1 VIVRSTRIVRAA
13 GVALMLLCGA
23 AARID
28 AQTAG
33 ADKTGG
39 SPAGNAETGR
49 DLYRKVGCYQ
59 CHGLEGQG
67 AAGTAPRLAP
77 NPLPFPRF
85 SAYVRAP
92 TATMPPYRVVVLADQ
107 AMADIYAFLRTIPP
121 PPPVGK
127 IPLLAPSQFGVK

>member
-1 VIVRSTRIVRAA
+1 MV
-13 GVALMLLCGA
+13 LLCGGA
-23 AARID
+23 SGVD
-28 AQTAG
+28 AQAPG
-33 ADKTGG
+33 ADKTGAA
-39 SPAGNAETGR
+39 PAGNVETGR

-107 AMADIYAFLRTIPP
+107 ALADIYAFLRTIPP
-121 PPPVGK
+121 PLPLGK